1 MDFTREPIIET
12 VITPREGYRLVVR
25 SSKGAGSEEHF
36 VDALEVVSFGSGIFF
51 RSLERPKP
59 FIVPVADYEVLEVRE
74 PRMVLKTP
82 GEHGAKVPTQ
92 RLKAVDPQKAEAI
105 SVPQEQAA
113 TTATASTEAK
123 PERTAERN
131 DRRRDRR
138 RGFRRRRGGK
148 DEAGTLEGTGVDTP
162 LEEGQIQAD
171 EGLPISADRVEKE
184 SRVPSSTPMLSSILP
199 PPTMLIRDDLK
210 RLREDYKG
218 AFYINDENDEKDD
231 QVDVDDD
238 ASLASLGT
246 PSDEEITFR
255 ESSFAASEEDVPLT
269 QSGDAGV
276 SQESSFRPE
285 EEIKEEANSSS
296 SQDSQ

>member
-82 GEHGAKVPTQ
+82 SEHGAKVPTQ
-92 RLKAVDPQKAEAI
+92 RLKAVDPQKAEAANA
-105 SVPQEQAA
+105 VAAVTAAAPQDAA
-113 TTATASTEAK
+113 TAATADGK
-123 PERTAERN
+123 AEKAGDRN

-138 RGFRRRRGGK
+138 RGFRRRRGGR
-148 DEAGTLEGTGVDTP
+148 DEAGRPEG
-162 LEEGQIQAD
+162 EEASGDNQEPQ
-171 EGLPISADRVEKE
+171 SADAQAQNNGPEEE
-184 SRVPSSTPMLSSILP
+184 SKVISSTPMLSSILP

-218 AFYINDENDEKDD
+218 AFYINDDKDEDD
-231 QVDVDDD
+231 
-238 ASLASLGT
+238 STLSSLGT
-246 PSDEEITFR
+246 TSDDETNFSETPYR
-255 ESSFAASEEDVPLT
+255 VSESDIRMNEGGDSE
-269 QSGDAGV
+269 V
-276 SQESSFRPE
+276 SQDASFCPSPVE
-285 EEIKEEANSSS
+285 EEANSSPA
-296 SQDSQ
+296 QDVQ